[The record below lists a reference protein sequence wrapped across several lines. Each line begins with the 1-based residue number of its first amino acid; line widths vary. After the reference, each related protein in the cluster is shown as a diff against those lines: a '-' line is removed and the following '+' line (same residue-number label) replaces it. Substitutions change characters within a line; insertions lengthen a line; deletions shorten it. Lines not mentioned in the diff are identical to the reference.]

1 LRIAFVIHRYGP
13 EITGGAEHQCR
24 LVAEHLAAQHDV
36 DVVTTCARDANTWK
50 NEYPEG
56 PDRIRGVTVRRFRN
70 AHTRNPEAFHR
81 SSAGVFGR
89 SHTRADELEWLKQLG
104 PWSPGLIDYLRKTQ
118 QQYDVLV
125 FFAYQYA
132 TTVLGLEICPKRS
145 ILVPGVPV
153 GPGDPV
159 DPGDPGNNAERAIQL
174 DIYRDVFSRPAAI
187 LYNTESERRYVQGD
201 FGDRPSIEDVVG
213 IGVDIPQNNP
223 YPRMP
228 PPADDDAAS
237 GDDAQEA
244 APGAEEEPARGF
256 PSHLLARG
264 AVFRRR
270 HRLHGPLLLYVGRI
284 DPGQGCEELFEYF
297 SSCIEQGGEA
307 SLALLGV
314 KLMPV
319 PEDAHIRFAGLLMS
333 GRERLQAF
341 EAATVVACPS
351 AHDGLSLSALEA
363 LSVGTPILA
372 NARNQVLVEHCVASN
387 GGLYYA
393 DQDEFVACLRLLLN
407 DAGLRAAMGRNGRE
421 YVRRN
426 YRWEAVL
433 GKYERVLAKVRNAK

>member
-1 LRIAFVIHRYGP
+1 VRIAFVIHRYGP
-13 EITGGAEHQCR
+13 EITSGSEHQCR
-24 LVAEHLAAQHDV
+24 LVAERLAAQHDV
-36 DVVTTCARDANTWK
+36 DVVTTCARESSTWK

-70 AHTRNPEAFHR
+70 AQAHNREVFEKT
-81 SSAGVFGR
+81 SARVFGH
-89 SHTRADELEWLKQLG
+89 SHSRADELEWLKQLG

-145 ILVPGVPV
+145 ILVPAAPV
-153 GPGDPV
+153 GPD
-159 DPGDPGNNAERAIQL
+159 NNGESVLDL

-187 LYNTESERRYVQGD
+187 LYNTESERRFVQGD
-201 FGDRPSIEDVVG
+201 FSDRPAIEDVVG
-213 IGVDIPQNNP
+213 IGVDIPQHNP

-228 PPADDDAAS
+228 PPAEDESPSSDDSQD
-237 GDDAQEA
+237 
-244 APGAEEEPARGF
+244 GATDEEPSRGF

-270 HRLHGPLLLYVGRI
+270 HRLHGPLLLYGGRI
-284 DPGQGCEELFEYF
+284 DPGQGCEELLEYF
-297 SSCIEQGGEA
+297 SSYIEQGGDA
-307 SLALLGV
+307 TLALLGV
-314 KLMPV
+314 KLMSV

-333 GRERLQAF
+333 ERERLQAF

-351 AHDGLSLSALEA
+351 AYDTLSLSALES

-372 NARNQVLVEHCVASN
+372 NARNQLLVEHCIASN

-393 DQDEFVACLRLLLN
+393 DRDEFVACLKLLLS
-407 DAGLRAAMGRNGRE
+407 DAGLRAAMGRNGRD

-426 YRWEAVL
+426 YRWDTVL
-433 GKYERVLAKVRNAK
+433 GKYERVLAKVRSGK

>member
-1 LRIAFVIHRYGP
+1 LRIAFVVHRYGP
-13 EITGGAEHQCR
+13 EIAGGPEHQCR
-24 LVAEHLAAQHDV
+24 LVAERLAAQHDV
-36 DVVTTCARDANTWK
+36 DVVTTCARDSSTWK

-56 PDRIRGVTVRRFRN
+56 ADRIRGVTVRRFRN
-70 AHTRNPEAFHR
+70 VHTRNPEAFAR
-81 SSAGVFGR
+81 SSALVFHNAHSR
-89 SHTRADELEWLKQLG
+89 SDELEWLKQLG
-104 PWSPGLIDYLRKTQ
+104 PWSPSLIDYLRKTQ
-118 QQYDVLV
+118 QQYDVVV

-132 TTVLGLEICPKRS
+132 TTVLGLEISPKRS
-145 ILVPGVPV
+145 ILVPGAPV
-153 GPGDPV
+153 GDGDN
-159 DPGDPGNNAERAIQL
+159 DEQALRL

-201 FGDRPSIEDVVG
+201 FSDRAAIEDVVG

-228 PPADDDAAS
+228 PPADEESTAGDDSQDAA
-237 GDDAQEA
+237 
-244 APGAEEEPARGF
+244 GADEEPSRGF
-256 PSHLLARG
+256 SSHLLARG

-270 HRLHGPLLLYVGRI
+270 HRLHGPMLLYVGRI
-284 DPGQGCEELFEYF
+284 DPGQGCEELLEYF
-297 SSCIEQGGEA
+297 SSCIEQGGDV

-319 PEDAHIRFAGLLMS
+319 PEDSHIRFAGMVMS
-333 GRERLQAF
+333 ERERLQAF

-351 AHDGLSLSALEA
+351 SDDRLSLSALEA
-363 LSVGTPILA
+363 LSAGTPILA

-393 DQDEFVACLRLLLN
+393 DRDEFVACLKLLLN
-407 DAGLRAAMGRNGRE
+407 DAGLRATMGRNGRE

-426 YRWEAVL
+426 YRWETVL
-433 GKYERVLAKVRNAK
+433 GKYERVLAKVRSNGR